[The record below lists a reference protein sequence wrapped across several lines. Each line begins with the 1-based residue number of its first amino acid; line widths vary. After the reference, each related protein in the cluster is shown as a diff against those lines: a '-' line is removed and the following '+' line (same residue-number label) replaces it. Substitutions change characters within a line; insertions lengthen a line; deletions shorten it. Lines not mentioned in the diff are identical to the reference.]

1 MKFLLLIIGVV
12 VVAVGVSAA
21 LVVTGEAP
29 QCPQAATTAAVK
41 TQSQIGDLLSRDK
54 SVTITDA
61 DATAASKG
69 MLGSV
74 MTDPRVCFDAQGA
87 HVSGKF
93 GLGQISFSSYVSLA
107 SADLD
112 LSGASP
118 KVSKL
123 DIRLG
128 GLPSIPGVSDQAGT
142 LVASAINQGLAQI
155 KLSKP
160 LKAQFAAGVVTVR
173 E

>member
-1 MKFLLLIIGVV
+1 MKLFLLFIGVV
-12 VVAVGVSAA
+12 VVAVGVSAV

-29 QCPQAATTAAVK
+29 QCPQGVASAAAR
-41 TQSQIGDLLSRDK
+41 SEREIGDTLSRNR

-61 DATAASKG
+61 DATASGRAL
-69 MLGSV
+69 LGSV
-74 MTDPRVCFDAQGA
+74 LTDPRVCFDAQGA
-87 HVSGKF
+87 HISGKLS
-93 GLGQISFSSYVSLA
+93 LGSVSPSVYVSLA
-107 SADLD
+107 GTDID
-112 LSGASP
+112 LSGTSP

-128 GLPSIPGVSDQAGT
+128 GLPAIPGISDTAGAQIAG
-142 LVASAINQGLAQI
+142 VVNQGLAQI

-160 LKAQFAAGVVTVR
+160 LKAQFAAGAATVR